1 MNYVDYRFSL
11 DVQEIGSQVFL
22 TVKQGDTNRRLIINL
37 TEGHEP
43 YTIVEGCTAVLA
55 GTKADGNVIFNN
67 AVVEGNN
74 IIYDF
79 TEQTVA
85 AVGSMKC
92 EMRLYMEGR
101 KLCSPNFTISVLPD
115 AVSDAQIESLTEV
128 NTLTE
133 LINEATGLI
142 EDVNSDLERGAFVP
156 ELKIGI
162 VETLPTGANAT
173 ASITGSGKNLV
184 LNLGLPR
191 GPIGTAEGLKV
202 DAILSKDS
210 TNPIQNRPVAEEFEA
225 VRAEQQ
231 EYAQDVAEAFAIV
244 GENLENKVEKAAGKG
259 LSTNDFTTAEKE
271 KLAGIE
277 SGANKFALADGAVTR
292 AKLAQDALYS
302 PVREITT
309 ANYALS
315 AANIGE
321 TLRVSGST
329 ELTSADIT
337 FTLSLTD
344 SQAIPKGTEIA
355 ILWLFGK
362 SIKVVTSG
370 GVRTAIMG
378 GAGVMKNASFN
389 IAEKYAMIALK
400 KISHDATNGDIWTIQ
415 GNVEVVV

>member
-55 GTKADGNVIFNN
+55 GAKADGNVIFNN
-67 AVVEGNN
+67 AVIEGNN

-115 AVSDAQIESLTEV
+115 AVGDAQIESLTEV
-128 NTLTE
+128 NTLTG
-133 LINEATGLI
+133 LINEATALI
-142 EDVNSDLERGAFVP
+142 VDVNSDLESGAFVP
-156 ELKIGI
+156 ELEIGI

-173 ASITGSGKNLV
+173 ASIGGTGKNPV

-191 GPIGTAEGLKV
+191 GPIGTADGLAV
-202 DAILSKDS
+202 DATLSKNS

-231 EYAQDVAEAFAIV
+231 EYAQGVAVAFAAV
-244 GENLENKVEKAAGKG
+244 GKNLEDKVDKVTGKG
-259 LSTNDFTTAEKE
+259 LSSNDFTTGEKE
-271 KLAGIE
+271 KLAGIAA
-277 SGANKFALADGAVTR
+277 GANKFVLDDGAVTY
-292 AKLAQDALYS
+292 AKLAANAKSKGVAVTLAAASWSNKTQTVSVNGVTASNNVLVAAAPESRTAWNDA
-302 PVREITT
+302 EIYCSAQAAGTLTFTCSTVPAAAVT
-309 ANYALS
+309 AN
-315 AANIGE
+315 
-321 TLRVSGST
+321 VV
-329 ELTSADIT
+329 
-337 FTLSLTD
+337 
-344 SQAIPKGTEIA
+344 
-355 ILWLFGK
+355 IL
-362 SIKVVTSG
+362 V
-370 GVRTAIMG
+370 
-378 GAGVMKNASFN
+378 
-389 IAEKYAMIALK
+389 
-400 KISHDATNGDIWTIQ
+400 
-415 GNVEVVV
+415 

>member
-22 TVKQGDTNRRLIINL
+22 TVKQCDTNRRLIINL

-67 AVVEGNN
+67 AVIEGNN

-92 EMRLYMEGR
+92 EVRLYMEGR

-115 AVSDAQIESLTEV
+115 AVSDAQIQSLTEV
-128 NTLTE
+128 NTLTG
-133 LINEATGLI
+133 LINEATALI
-142 EDVNSDLERGAFVP
+142 EDVNADLERGAFVP
-156 ELKIGI
+156 ELEIGI

-173 ASITGSGKNLV
+173 ASITGTGKKPA

-191 GPIGTAEGLKV
+191 GPIGTADGLVV
-202 DAILSKDS
+202 DPALSKDS
-210 TNPIQNRPVAEEFEA
+210 INPIQNRPVAEEFET
-225 VRAEQQ
+225 VRTEQQ
-231 EYAQDVAEAFAIV
+231 EYAQGVAEAFAAV
-244 GENLENKVEKAAGKG
+244 EENLENKVDKATGKG

-277 SGANKFALADGAVTR
+277 VGANKFALADDSVTR

-302 PVREITT
+302 PAIVT
-309 ANYALS
+309 
-315 AANIGE
+315 
-321 TLRVSGST
+321 GSRNLLASDLGGT
-329 ELTSADIT
+329 IQNPWNTSATYTLTQEFSKTLPTGAT
-337 FTLSLTD
+337 FAFVRVGSWATAFSVIIAASGIRLGIVDDKYYTGNVSV
-344 SQAIPKGTEIA
+344 EIQGFLNTVA
-355 ILWLFGK
+355 LR
-362 SIKVVTSG
+362 KV
-370 GVRTAIMG
+370 
-378 GAGVMKNASFN
+378 AGDN
-389 IAEKYAMIALK
+389 
-400 KISHDATNGDIWTIQ
+400 TNGDLWSVM
-415 GNVEVVV
+415 GKVEVVA

>member
-11 DVQEIGSQVFL
+11 DTQEIGSQVFL

-67 AVVEGNN
+67 AVIEGNN

-115 AVSDAQIESLTEV
+115 AVGDAQIESLTEV
-128 NTLTE
+128 NTLTG
-133 LINEATGLI
+133 LINEATALI
-142 EDVNSDLERGAFVP
+142 VDVNAELENGAFVP
-156 ELKIGI
+156 ELEIGI

-173 ASITGSGKNLV
+173 ASITGGGKNPV

-191 GPIGTAEGLKV
+191 GPIGTADGLVV
-202 DAILSKDS
+202 DAVLKKDS
-210 TNPIQNRPVAEEFEA
+210 TNPIQNKVVAEEFEA
-225 VRAEQQ
+225 VRAEQE
-231 EYAQDVAEAFAIV
+231 EYAQGVAEAFAIV
-244 GENLENKVEKAAGKG
+244 GENLEDKVDKVTGKG

-277 SGANKFALADGAVTR
+277 TGANKFVLADGAVTR

-302 PVREITT
+302 PIVTRDGGNITVADIDVILRPTYGISATYILTQAESPKMPIGAVIGIIHWGANKATTVSLQADGVRWAVKGEGVNVNRTVKSTEIMNQFAIEKITT
-309 ANYALS
+309 D
-315 AANIGE
+315 
-321 TLRVSGST
+321 T
-329 ELTSADIT
+329 
-337 FTLSLTD
+337 
-344 SQAIPKGTEIA
+344 
-355 ILWLFGK
+355 
-362 SIKVVTSG
+362 
-370 GVRTAIMG
+370 
-378 GAGVMKNASFN
+378 
-389 IAEKYAMIALK
+389 
-400 KISHDATNGDIWTIQ
+400 TNGDAWLVI
-415 GNVEVVV
+415 GDVEVVE

>member
-55 GTKADGNVIFNN
+55 GAKADGNVIFNN
-67 AVVEGNN
+67 AVIEGNN

-115 AVSDAQIESLTEV
+115 AVGDAQIESLTEV
-128 NTLTE
+128 NTLTG
-133 LINEATGLI
+133 LINEATALI
-142 EDVNSDLERGAFVP
+142 VDVNSDLESGAFVP
-156 ELKIGI
+156 ELEMGI

-173 ASITGSGKNLV
+173 ASIGGTGKNPV

-191 GPIGTAEGLKV
+191 GPIGTADGLAV
-202 DAILSKDS
+202 DATLSKNS

-231 EYAQDVAEAFAIV
+231 EYAQGVAVAFAAV
-244 GENLENKVEKAAGKG
+244 GKNLEDKVDKVTGKG
-259 LSTNDFTTAEKE
+259 LSSNDFTTGEKE
-271 KLAGIE
+271 KLAGIAA
-277 SGANKFALADGAVTR
+277 GANKFVLDDGAVTY
-292 AKLAQDALYS
+292 AKLAANAKSKGVAVTLAAASWSNKTQTVSVNGVTASNNVLVAAAPESRTAWNDA
-302 PVREITT
+302 EIYCSAQAAGTLTFTCSTVPAAAVT
-309 ANYALS
+309 AN
-315 AANIGE
+315 
-321 TLRVSGST
+321 VV
-329 ELTSADIT
+329 
-337 FTLSLTD
+337 
-344 SQAIPKGTEIA
+344 
-355 ILWLFGK
+355 IL
-362 SIKVVTSG
+362 V
-370 GVRTAIMG
+370 
-378 GAGVMKNASFN
+378 
-389 IAEKYAMIALK
+389 
-400 KISHDATNGDIWTIQ
+400 
-415 GNVEVVV
+415 

>member
-92 EMRLYMEGR
+92 EVRLYMEGR

-115 AVSDAQIESLTEV
+115 AVGDAQIESLTEV
-128 NTLTE
+128 NTLTG
-133 LINEATGLI
+133 LINEATALI
-142 EDVNSDLERGAFVP
+142 EDVNSDLESGAFVP
-156 ELKIGI
+156 ELEIGI

-191 GPIGTAEGLKV
+191 GPIGTADGLVV
-202 DAILSKDS
+202 DAVLSKDS
-210 TNPIQNRPVAEEFEA
+210 TNPIQNRAVAEEFET

-231 EYAQDVAEAFAIV
+231 EYAQGVAEAFVIV
-244 GENLENKVEKAAGKG
+244 GENLDDKVDKAAGKG
-259 LSTNDFTTAEKE
+259 LSTNDFTTVEKN

-277 SGANKFALADGAVTR
+277 AGANNFVLEDGAVTYS
-292 AKLAQDALYS
+292 KLAADSKSKGVAVTLPSSGWTDNAQTVAVAGVTADNNVFVGPAPASREAWNDA
-302 PVREITT
+302 EIYCSAQGNGTLTFTCGSAPAEAVT
-309 ANYALS
+309 AN
-315 AANIGE
+315 
-321 TLRVSGST
+321 VV
-329 ELTSADIT
+329 
-337 FTLSLTD
+337 
-344 SQAIPKGTEIA
+344 
-355 ILWLFGK
+355 IL
-362 SIKVVTSG
+362 I
-370 GVRTAIMG
+370 
-378 GAGVMKNASFN
+378 
-389 IAEKYAMIALK
+389 
-400 KISHDATNGDIWTIQ
+400 
-415 GNVEVVV
+415 